1 MQRKEI
7 ERLKG
12 KITKMQEMIKKLE
25 KRKRE
30 LKEMLPSGSGEQGTT
45 YCSCKKKNNRNS
57 EQYLHYKQIL
67 LYKSQWYTE
76 W

>member
-30 LKEMLPSGSGEQGTT
+30 LKEMLPSGSGEQGTK
-45 YCSCKKKNNRNS
+45 YCSCKKNNNKNN
-57 EQYLHYKQIL
+57 EHYLH
-67 LYKSQWYTE
+67 
-76 W
+76 